1 MNRLHEVPPGQAGE
15 WERKAQRILA
25 TGELPH
31 FAPDADM
38 LALQRRRVTAH
49 ISTWGSNG
57 TALILGATPELADL
71 ALGEGLRVVSVDRSA
86 GMFAAAARR
95 RGLSDPARETWI
107 VGDWLDMGAI
117 ARGSMDVVLG
127 DASLNNVPHRQI
139 PALLDEIARITRTG
153 SLISLRQIV
162 LPDAA
167 VAEYEF
173 AEALAALRAGSISLH
188 DFDRIVRFYSFHS
201 AAFDPGRHLLDACR
215 VFEAIREKRNS
226 GELNGDEFDFLMKRY
241 SEIKHTVYRLSEQ
254 QRQLDR
260 LGACEVDLLPASCR
274 FRRLMAHFAVTV
286 R

>member
-86 GMFAAAARR
+86 GMLAAAARR

-167 VAEYEF
+167 VDTF
-173 AEALAALRAGSISLH
+173 AFSAGQASFAARVQVEPLTDANAGGRA
-188 DFDRIVRFYSFHS
+188 
-201 AAFDPGRHLLDACR
+201 P
-215 VFEAIREKRNS
+215 
-226 GELNGDEFDFLMKRY
+226 
-241 SEIKHTVYRLSEQ
+241 
-254 QRQLDR
+254 
-260 LGACEVDLLPASCR
+260 PAYTSS
-274 FRRLMAHFAVTV
+274 T
-286 R
+286 